1 MLRVEHLRVTRQESI
16 KKASSIRREA
26 KQDIVSA
33 LRFRTMSGGGR
44 GLQDW
49 KKRLEKAHDLRL
61 AVRLL
66 RYLHVCKWSI
76 LAAAALTILNAP
88 LATAGPLLIKAAID
102 LFIMPDLSRP
112 LSGYVLWLKQGA
124 DFVGLG
130 ESRHH
135 GLIFIAILFLLAKV
149 AQSAAQFG
157 EDMLIQSAG
166 QKVIHDLR
174 QEIFSHL
181 QKVPI
186 QFYHR
191 TPVGQLMARLTADVD
206 SLDEMFSEGIVP
218 VFTNAV
224 VALYAAALMFQ
235 IDWSLALV
243 SCSALLG
250 MVILVARF
258 RRTISLAFQRL
269 RQRAAAMNAFL
280 QEHLTGMQVI
290 QIFTR
295 EAEEMRR
302 FERVNREHWQ
312 QKIAETLR
320 NALLFPAIEALMFAG
335 IALIIWYGGGQ
346 VMSQAM
352 GLGTL
357 VAFVQLAQT
366 FYDPIIEIG
375 SRYHILQGSLAAS
388 ERIFELL
395 DEPTVNASVGETAH
409 LGAARGRI
417 EFRNVWFAYEDEDW
431 ILRNVS
437 FTVEPGETVAL
448 VGRTGAG
455 KTTITNLLL
464 RFHEIQRG
472 QIFLDGRDIRELHP
486 AELRASFAV
495 VPQDIFLFPGD
506 ITSNISLGNRSILET
521 RVRAAARDVHLEEFI
536 VRLEHGYQSEVFEG
550 GAGLSV
556 GQKQLVGFARALA
569 VDRPI
574 LILDEATSSVDTHT
588 ESQIHEAT
596 QKIMAGRTAIV
607 IAHRLSTI
615 QSVDRILVMHKGEIR
630 ESGDHKSLLA
640 LRGLYW
646 MLHQIQFPMS
656 RLP

>member
-1 MLRVEHLRVTRQESI
+1 M
-16 KKASSIRREA
+16 
-26 KQDIVSA
+26 
-33 LRFRTMSGGGR
+33 GR
-44 GLQDW
+44 GLQDS
-49 KKRLEKAHDLRL
+49 KKRLDKSHDLRL
-61 AVRLL
+61 AARLF

-76 LAAAALTILNAP
+76 LAAIALTILNAP

-102 LFIMPDLSRP
+102 LFLMPDLSRP

-135 GLIFIAILFLLAKV
+135 GLIFIAMLFLFAKV
-149 AQSAAQFG
+149 AQSAAQFV

-174 QEIFSHL
+174 QEIFGHL

-206 SLDEMFSEGIVP
+206 SLDEMFTEGIVL

-235 IDWSLALV
+235 IDFSLALV

-312 QKIAETLR
+312 QQVAETVRSAFLYTG
-320 NALLFPAIEALMFAG
+320 IEALMFIG
-335 IALIIWYGGGQ
+335 IAIIIWYGGSQ
-346 VMSQAM
+346 VMGHAM

-357 VAFVQLAQT
+357 VAFVQLAQS
-366 FYDPIIEIG
+366 FYDPATEIG
-375 SRYHILQGSLAAS
+375 SRYHFLQGSLAAS
-388 ERIFELL
+388 ERVFELL
-395 DEPTVNASVGETAH
+395 DEPVANVPVGKTAH
-409 LGAARGRI
+409 LGVARGRI

-464 RFHEIQRG
+464 RFYEIQRG
-472 QIFLDGRDIRELHP
+472 QILLDGIDIRELPP
-486 AELRASFAV
+486 AELRASFAI
-495 VPQDIFLFPGD
+495 VPQDIVLFPGD
-506 ITSNISLGNRSILET
+506 ITSNIRLGNRSIPET

-550 GAGLSV
+550 GAGLSG

-569 VDRPI
+569 VDRPV

-588 ESQIHEAT
+588 ESQIREAT
-596 QKIMAGRTAIV
+596 QKIMAGRTALV

-615 QSVDRILVMHKGEIR
+615 QSVDRILLMHKGEIR

-646 MLHQIQFPMS
+646 MLHQMQFREAPAE
-656 RLP
+656 

>member
-1 MLRVEHLRVTRQESI
+1 
-16 KKASSIRREA
+16 
-26 KQDIVSA
+26 
-33 LRFRTMSGGGR
+33 MSGGGK

-49 KKRLEKAHDLRL
+49 KERLDKTHDLRL
-61 AVRLL
+61 AVRLF
-66 RYLHVCKWSI
+66 RYLHTCKWSI
-76 LAAAALTILNAP
+76 LAATVLTILNAP
-88 LATAGPLLIKAAID
+88 LATVGPLLTKGAID
-102 LFIMPDLSRP
+102 LFLMPDLSRP

-130 ESRHH
+130 GSRHH
-135 GLIFIAILFLLAKV
+135 SLIFIAILSLLAKV
-149 AQSAAQFG
+149 AQSAAQSL
-157 EDMLIQSAG
+157 EDLLIQSAG
-166 QKVIHDLR
+166 QKVVHDLR
-174 QEIFSHL
+174 QEIFGHL

-186 QFYHR
+186 QLYDR

-206 SLDEMFSEGIVP
+206 SLDEMFTEGIVP

-243 SCSALLG
+243 SCGTLLG
-250 MVILVARF
+250 MVILLARL
-258 RRTISLAFQRL
+258 RRTVGLVFQRL
-269 RQRAAAMNAFL
+269 RHRAAAMNAFL

-290 QIFTR
+290 QIFAR
-295 EAEEMRR
+295 EVEEAHR
-302 FERVNREHWQ
+302 FERVNREYWQ
-312 QKIAETLR
+312 QQIAETLR
-320 NALLFPAIEALMFAG
+320 NALLFPSIEALMFVG
-335 IALIIWYGGGQ
+335 IALTIWYGGGQ
-346 VMSQAM
+346 VMDRAM

-357 VAFVQLAQT
+357 VAFVQLAQS
-366 FYDPIIEIG
+366 FYDPVTEIG

-395 DEPTVNASVGETAH
+395 DEPTANASVGETAH
-409 LGAARGRI
+409 LGVARGRV

-455 KTTITNLLL
+455 RTTITNLLL
-464 RFHEIQRG
+464 RFYEIQRG
-472 QIFLDGRDIRELHP
+472 QILLDGIDITELHP
-486 AELRASFAV
+486 AVLRASFAT
-495 VPQDIFLFPGD
+495 VPQDIFLFAGD
-506 ITSNISLGNRSILET
+506 ISSNIGLGNRSIPET

-536 VRLEHGYQSEVFEG
+536 VRLENGYQSEVFEG

-569 VDRPI
+569 LDRPI

-588 ESQIHEAT
+588 ESQIREAT
-596 QKIMAGRTAIV
+596 QKIMAGRTALV

-615 QSVDRILVMHKGEIR
+615 RSVDRILVMHKGELR

-640 LRGLYW
+640 RRGLYW
-646 MLHQIQFPMS
+646 MLHQIQFPVRRRRNDMS
-656 RLP
+656 AGSLDERGRT

>member
-1 MLRVEHLRVTRQESI
+1 
-16 KKASSIRREA
+16 
-26 KQDIVSA
+26 
-33 LRFRTMSGGGR
+33 MSDWQGR
-44 GLQDW
+44 
-49 KKRLEKAHDLRL
+49 KKRLDKTDDLRL
-61 AVRLL
+61 VARLF
-66 RYLHVCKWSI
+66 RYLHACKWSI

-88 LATAGPLLIKAAID
+88 LATAGPLLTKAAID
-102 LFIMPDLSRP
+102 LFLMPDLSRP

-130 ESRHH
+130 GSRHQ

-149 AQSAAQFG
+149 AQSAAQSL
-157 EDMLIQSAG
+157 EVMLTQSAG
-166 QKVIHDLR
+166 QKAIHDLR
-174 QEIFSHL
+174 REIFGHL

-186 QFYHR
+186 QLYDR

-206 SLDEMFSEGIVP
+206 SLDEMFTEGIVP
-218 VFTNAV
+218 VFANAA
-224 VALYAAALMFQ
+224 VALYVAALMFQ
-235 IDWSLALV
+235 IDCSLALV
-243 SCSALLG
+243 SCGALIG
-250 MVILVARF
+250 MVILVAAF
-258 RRTISLAFQRL
+258 RRTVSLVFQRL

-302 FERVNREHWQ
+302 FEHVNGEHWQ
-312 QKIAETLR
+312 QQVAETLR
-320 NALLFPAIEALMFAG
+320 NALLNPAMEASMFVG

-346 VMSQAM
+346 VMGQAM

-357 VAFVQLAQT
+357 VAFVQLAQS
-366 FYDPIIEIG
+366 FYDPVTEIG
-375 SRYHILQGSLAAS
+375 SRYHTLQGALAAS

-395 DEPTVNASVGETAH
+395 DEPMANAPLGETVH
-409 LGAARGRI
+409 LGVARGLI

-464 RFHEIQRG
+464 RFYETQRG
-472 QIFLDGRDIRELHP
+472 QILLDGIDIRELHP
-486 AELRASFAV
+486 AELRASFAM
-495 VPQDIFLFPGD
+495 VPQDIFLFAGD
-506 ITSNISLGNRSILET
+506 ITSNIRLGNRSVPET
-521 RVRAAARDVHLEEFI
+521 HVRAVARDVHLEEFI
-536 VRLEHGYQSEVFEG
+536 ARLENGYQSEVFEG

-569 VDRPI
+569 LDRPI

-588 ESQIHEAT
+588 ESQIRDAT
-596 QKIMAGRTAIV
+596 QKILAGRTALV

-615 QSVDRILVMHKGEIR
+615 QSADRILVMHKGEIR

-640 LRGLYW
+640 RRGLYW
-646 MLHQIQFPMS
+646 MLHQIQFPVS
-656 RLP
+656 RLPLRRRRNDQSVGSLD

>member
-1 MLRVEHLRVTRQESI
+1 MTLFR
-16 KKASSIRREA
+16 
-26 KQDIVSA
+26 A
-33 LRFRTMSGGGR
+33 LRFRTMSDW
-44 GLQDW
+44 QDRK
-49 KKRLEKAHDLRL
+49 KKRLDKTHDLRL
-61 AVRLL
+61 AARLF
-66 RYLHVCKWSI
+66 RYLHAYKWSI
-76 LAAAALTILNAP
+76 LTAAGLTILNAP
-88 LATAGPLLIKAAID
+88 LATAGPLLTKAAID
-102 LFIMPDLSRP
+102 LFLMADLSRP
-112 LSGYVLWLKQGA
+112 LSGYVLRLKQGA

-130 ESRHH
+130 GSRHR

-149 AQSAAQFG
+149 AQSATQSLQ
-157 EDMLIQSAG
+157 EMLTQSAG
-166 QKVIHDLR
+166 QKAIHDLR
-174 QEIFSHL
+174 HEIFGHL

-186 QFYHR
+186 QLYDR
-191 TPVGQLMARLTADVD
+191 TPVGQLMARLTVDVD
-206 SLDEMFSEGIVP
+206 SLDVMFTEGIVP
-218 VFTNAV
+218 VFANAAT
-224 VALYAAALMFQ
+224 ALYVAALMFQ
-235 IDWSLALV
+235 IDCSLALV
-243 SCSALLG
+243 SCGALLG

-258 RRTISLAFQRL
+258 RRTVSLVFQRL

-290 QIFTR
+290 QIFAR

-312 QKIAETLR
+312 QQVAETMR
-320 NALLFPAIEALMFAG
+320 NALLNPAIEALMFVG

-346 VMSQAM
+346 VMGQAI

-357 VAFVQLAQT
+357 VAFVQLAQS
-366 FYDPIIEIG
+366 FYDPVTEIG
-375 SRYHILQGSLAAS
+375 SRYHTLQGALAAS

-395 DEPTVNASVGETAH
+395 DEPIANASPVETAQ
-409 LGAARGRI
+409 LGVARGRI
-417 EFRNVWFAYEDEDW
+417 EFRNVWFSYEGEEDW

-437 FTVEPGETVAL
+437 FAVEPGETVAF

-464 RFHEIQRG
+464 RFYEIQRG
-472 QIFLDGRDIRELHP
+472 QILLDGIDIRELHP
-486 AELRASFAV
+486 AEIRASFAV
-495 VPQDIFLFPGD
+495 VPQDIFLLTGD
-506 ITSNISLGNRSILET
+506 ITSNIRLGNRSIPEA

-536 VRLEHGYQSEVFEG
+536 DRLENGYRSEVFEG

-569 VDRPI
+569 LDRPI

-588 ESQIHEAT
+588 ESQIRDAT
-596 QKIMAGRTAIV
+596 QKIMAGRTALV

-640 LRGLYW
+640 RRGLYW
-646 MLHQIQFPMS
+646 MLHQIQFS
-656 RLP
+656 REPVAIDALAE

>member
-1 MLRVEHLRVTRQESI
+1 MSDW
-16 KKASSIRREA
+16 
-26 KQDIVSA
+26 QD
-33 LRFRTMSGGGR
+33 R
-44 GLQDW
+44 
-49 KKRLEKAHDLRL
+49 KKRLDKTRDLRL
-61 AVRLL
+61 VARLF
-66 RYLHVCKWSI
+66 RYLHACKWSI

-88 LATAGPLLIKAAID
+88 LATAGPLLTKAAID
-102 LFIMPDLSRP
+102 LFLMPDLSRP

-130 ESRHH
+130 GSRHH
-135 GLIFIAILFLLAKV
+135 GLIFIAILFLLANV
-149 AQSAAQFG
+149 VQSAAQSLEG
-157 EDMLIQSAG
+157 MLTQSAG
-166 QKVIHDLR
+166 QKAIHELR
-174 QEIFSHL
+174 QEIFDHL

-186 QFYHR
+186 QLYDR

-206 SLDEMFSEGIVP
+206 SLDETLTMGIVP
-218 VFTNAV
+218 VFANAA
-224 VALYAAALMFQ
+224 VALYVAALMFQ
-235 IDWSLALV
+235 IDFSLALV
-243 SCSALLG
+243 SCGALLG
-250 MVILVARF
+250 MVFLTARF
-258 RRTISLAFQRL
+258 RRTVSLVFQRL

-312 QKIAETLR
+312 QQVAETLR
-320 NALLFPAIEALMFAG
+320 NALLDPAIALLVFVG
-335 IALIIWYGGGQ
+335 IALIIWYGGSQ
-346 VMSQAM
+346 VMRQAI

-357 VAFVQLAQT
+357 VAFVQLAQS
-366 FYDPIIEIG
+366 FYDPVTEIG
-375 SRYHILQGSLAAS
+375 SSYHTLQGALAAS

-395 DEPTVNASVGETAH
+395 DGPTANAPLAQTAH
-409 LGAARGRI
+409 LAVARGRI

-437 FTVEPGETVAL
+437 FTVAPGETVAF

-464 RFHEIQRG
+464 RFYEIQRG
-472 QIFLDGRDIRELHP
+472 QILLDGMDIRELHR
-486 AELRASFAV
+486 AELRASFAM
-495 VPQDIFLFPGD
+495 VPQDTFLFAGD
-506 ITSNISLGNRSILET
+506 ITSNIRLGNRSIPET

-536 VRLEHGYQSEVFEG
+536 ARLENGYQSEVFEG

-556 GQKQLVGFARALA
+556 GQKQLLGFARALA
-569 VDRPI
+569 LDRSI

-588 ESQIHEAT
+588 ESQIRDAT
-596 QKIMAGRTAIV
+596 QKIMAGRTALV

-640 LRGLYW
+640 RRGLYW
-646 MLHQIQFPMS
+646 TLHQIQFS
-656 RLP
+656 REPVGIDAPAE